1 MEQNHEQLRQQSE
14 RQMKELQKRREL
26 EQRRADFYAQHQREL
41 AEAHEARKMATQ
53 DKKEK
58 QQELRKQMMMARRF
72 VKDRAV

>member
-26 EQRRADFYAQHQREL
+26 EQRRADFYAQRQREL

-72 VKDRAV
+72 VKDRAA